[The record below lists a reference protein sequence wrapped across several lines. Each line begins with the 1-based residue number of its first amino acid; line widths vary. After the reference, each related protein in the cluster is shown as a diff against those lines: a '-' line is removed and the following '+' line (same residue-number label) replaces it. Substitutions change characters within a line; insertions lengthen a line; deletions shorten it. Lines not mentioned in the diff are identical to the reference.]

1 MFSPCLSGVFS
12 DFPPRGLRC
21 WTALQ
26 KSVYIYVH
34 SRGLSALHLKA
45 DTPVRA
51 FDLIDLTETANV
63 SQLEERGR
71 LLLPSAVYIRKS
83 LVFLNG

>member
-1 MFSPCLSGVFS
+1 MGFSPIP
-12 DFPPRGLRC
+12 PPRGLC
-21 WTALQ
+21 CCTAFQ
-26 KSVYIYVH
+26 KLVYIYVH
-34 SRGLSALHLKA
+34 SRGLSALYLKA

-63 SQLEERGR
+63 SQLEGRGR
-71 LLLPSAVYIRKS
+71 RLLPSAESIRKS